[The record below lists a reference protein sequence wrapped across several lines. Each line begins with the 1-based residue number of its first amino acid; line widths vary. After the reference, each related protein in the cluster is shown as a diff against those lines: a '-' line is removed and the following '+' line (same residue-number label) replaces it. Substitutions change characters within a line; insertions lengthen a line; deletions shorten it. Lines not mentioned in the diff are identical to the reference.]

1 MGVRLTHF
9 RHRQDVQNILSN
21 IFQCKHWSYFEA
33 FLSVSSCSNHMV
45 KHYPIQTLKLI
56 FVIIVAHHCV
66 ALLEIVVEEGR
77 VGDVVNV
84 IFQVLTKVLQNS
96 VVAMVSE
103 KQTKSHKFEFNSFNY
118 LVSENRFNW
127 ILTA

>member
-1 MGVRLTHF
+1 
-9 RHRQDVQNILSN
+9 
-21 IFQCKHWSYFEA
+21 
-33 FLSVSSCSNHMV
+33 MV
-45 KHYPIQTLKLI
+45 KHYPIQTSKLI

-103 KQTKSHKFEFNSFNY
+103 KQTKFKSN
-118 LVSENRFNW
+118 LTTVLPNW
-127 ILTA
+127 ILKTDSIGF